1 MKNTNVTTT
10 IKGSENLIVKESVK
24 SIYNALAD
32 KHAFI
37 LLTKVNHNGTEMEI
51 GIKKTT
57 IKMFKS

>member
-10 IKGSENLIVKESVK
+10 IKGSENLTVKERVE

-37 LLTKVNHNGTEMEI
+37 LLTKVNHNQTET
-51 GIKKTT
+51 KLL
-57 IKMFKS
+57 